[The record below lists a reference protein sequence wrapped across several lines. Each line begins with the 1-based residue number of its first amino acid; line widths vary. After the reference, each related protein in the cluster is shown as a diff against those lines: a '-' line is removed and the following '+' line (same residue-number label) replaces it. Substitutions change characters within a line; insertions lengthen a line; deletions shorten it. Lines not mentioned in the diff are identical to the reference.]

1 MEELSLYLMMNNI
14 LAMDNVNVH
23 IINLQY
29 VNTYTINMDEI
40 KL

>member
-1 MEELSLYLMMNNI
+1 M

-23 IINLQY
+23 IIKLEY
-29 VNTYTINMDEI
+29 VNSYTINIDEI

>member
-1 MEELSLYLMMNNI
+1 MMNNI
-14 LAMDNVNVH
+14 LAMDNVNIH
-23 IINLQY
+23 IIKLEY